1 MTEDELGDRLKQLEQ
16 QEAGRKADPFLPLM
30 ARLDG
35 NCFSNFTRS
44 LERPF
49 DKRFCDLMLETTKY
63 LVEESEALLGY
74 CQSDEIT
81 LYWYLDK
88 ENYSNREFWFG
99 GKFYK
104 IATVLASKAS
114 SFFSGNLPKFL
125 PEKVGVYPAFDAR
138 VWSVPDL
145 NWVYEN
151 YLWRFKDARKNSIS
165 MYARSHFSHSQLHK
179 KSCEKMKEMLRENNT
194 PWEDL
199 PEFFK
204 SGSYVRRERI
214 LLSPE
219 DPRWNTVPVHY
230 RPTKPITRT
239 IVTHWKP
246 DETVSPSWFL

>member
-1 MTEDELGDRLKQLEQ
+1 MTEDELGNKLKQLEQ
-16 QEAGRKADPFLPLM
+16 QEAGRKADPYLPLM

-88 ENYSNREFWFG
+88 QNFSNREFWFG

-104 IATVLASKAS
+104 IASILSSKAS
-114 SFFSGNLPKFL
+114 SFFSGNLANYL

-145 NWVYEN
+145 HWVYEN
-151 YLWRFKDARKNSIS
+151 YLWRFKDARKNSVS
-165 MYARSHFSHSQLHK
+165 MYARNFFSHSQLHK
-179 KSCEKMKEMLRENNT
+179 KSGEKMKEMLRENGT
-194 PWEDL
+194 PWEEL

-204 SGSYVRRERI
+204 SGSYVKRQRI
-214 LLSPE
+214 LLSL
-219 DPRWNTVPVHY
+219 DDSRWTDVPLQY
-230 RPTKPITRT
+230 RPTKPIVRT
-239 IVTHWKP
+239 VVSHWIP
-246 DETVSPSWFL
+246 EETVNPSWFM